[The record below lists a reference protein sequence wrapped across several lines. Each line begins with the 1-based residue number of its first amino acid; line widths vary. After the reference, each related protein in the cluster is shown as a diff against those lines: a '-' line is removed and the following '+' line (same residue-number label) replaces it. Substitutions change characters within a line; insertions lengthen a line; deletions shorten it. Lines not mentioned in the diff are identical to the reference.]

1 MTLRSRL
8 IRLAHENPALRAD
21 LLPLLAEDGVK
32 TAVSAVTIDGARYTW
47 KRGPKGSKGRSGI
60 GSPPDRFRPWHLRAS
75 DDRFIIAL
83 NHNRFLAPYMPEPNE
98 PPAWKVM
105 LRFDSHPDEVAK
117 HGGYVQLYLKARFPS
132 AEGDD
137 EGTQEAM
144 AAGVR
149 AWEKMKKDRDA
160 KPAGG

>member
-1 MTLRSRL
+1 MTLRSKI

-21 LLPLLAEDGVK
+21 LLPILAEDGVK
-32 TAVSAVTIDGARYTW
+32 TAVSAVTIDGVRYAW
-47 KRGPKGSKGRSGI
+47 KRADKSPRGMRGI
-60 GSPPDRFRPWHLRAS
+60 GSAPDQFRPWYLKAPDGS
-75 DDRFIIAL
+75 FIIAL
-83 NHNRFLAPYMPEPNE
+83 NHSEFTAAHMRKTND

-105 LRFDSHPDEVAK
+105 LRFPSLPEEVSK
-117 HGGYVQLYLKARFPS
+117 NGTLTQFYLKARFPS

-144 AAGVR
+144 AVGVR

-160 KPAGG
+160 KLAGG